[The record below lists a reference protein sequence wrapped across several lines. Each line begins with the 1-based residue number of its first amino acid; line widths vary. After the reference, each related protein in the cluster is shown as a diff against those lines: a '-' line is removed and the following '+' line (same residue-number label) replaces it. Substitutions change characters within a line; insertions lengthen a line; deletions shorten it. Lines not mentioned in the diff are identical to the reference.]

1 MENKSDA
8 ACDGAPN
15 EPLSLAL
22 LPAPARAGTA
32 TIAPSMEAVTATI
45 ADARSGRA
53 PHAPVERRAARA
65 WLVLLIVLTSA
76 LVATL
81 SYVSLRSSREAYSQR
96 ALDAVQNIAS
106 GLQQAVASDL
116 DRVTIA
122 LDAFALAYERANA
135 RGPADDAT
143 IEQLVAEQQRLVPA
157 RATLRVTNADGDL
170 RFYTRPANFSDRA
183 YFRQARD
190 AQGDDV
196 VVSEPLRSRID
207 GEWVVMVVRR
217 LTAPDG
223 HFAGVVGVDLR
234 LSHFERLLST
244 VQLGPQGAISLRSS
258 ELALVTRLTGSPTAA
273 PADIGSR
280 NVSSELRQA
289 LQTRPQAGGY
299 IARTALDGIE
309 RANAYRRLDRYP
321 LMVIVGMS
329 TADYLTAWHRE
340 VAVVGLLATLVVAAL
355 AMSSMFIWRA
365 WQRAADN
372 ARTAQREAHRHRA
385 LMLTASDGIHVLDR
399 EGRIVELNESFAAM
413 LGHRREAMLGM
424 HVSEWDA
431 RSSAEALTRLVRKVR
446 VGDRFKVQTRHRR
459 QDGQILD
466 VEVAVVGVY
475 IDGQELLYC
484 SARDVTARTEAERE
498 LMASRALLDRTRRL
512 ARVGGWEVDLR
523 SGSLTWSDE
532 TCRIHGVPVGHRPTL
547 QQALEFTEPAH
558 RPMIETAIDLALHEG
573 KPWDLQV
580 GLHTADGRQAWVRSV
595 GEAEFEGQQAVRLVG
610 AIQDITE
617 SEQRRTELA
626 REQALRSEVERHAA
640 DLATLLQERS
650 NMLDVMA
657 HEVRQ
662 PLNNAS
668 AALQGAATAMAGLT
682 DQVAL
687 QRVTRAQAVMGHV
700 LASIDNT
707 LAVASLLGR
716 SGPIERSDTDID
728 TLVEVCIADMPAA
741 ERHRVVV
748 ERVTS
753 TRTALMDM
761 SLMRLALRNLL
772 SNALKYSPPGA
783 PVTVRLSDSDEPL
796 ALLIDVI
803 DQGPGVP
810 PQLASRLFERGVRGH
825 HPGGPAGLGLGLY
838 IVRRVM
844 ELHGGRVL
852 VVDPPPSPG
861 LTIRLVIEQESGE

>member
-1 MENKSDA
+1 M
-8 ACDGAPN
+8 
-15 EPLSLAL
+15 
-22 LPAPARAGTA
+22 
-32 TIAPSMEAVTATI
+32 
-45 ADARSGRA
+45 
-53 PHAPVERRAARA
+53 ERRAGLT
-65 WLVLLIVLTSA
+65 WLLLLIVITSA

-81 SYVSLRSSREAYSQR
+81 SFVSLRSSREAHSQR
-96 ALDAVQNIAS
+96 ALDAVQNLAGS
-106 GLQQAVASDL
+106 MQQAVAADL
-116 DRVTIA
+116 DRVAIA
-122 LDAFALAYERANA
+122 LDSFALAFERAT
-135 RGPADDAT
+135 ADGTAQDVAL
-143 IEQLVAEQQRLVPA
+143 QALVAEHQQLAPA
-157 RATLRVTNADGDL
+157 RASLRVASANGDL
-170 RFYTRPANFSDRA
+170 RFGEHPPGAPPVNIGDRP
-183 YFRQARD
+183 YFVKARD
-190 AQGDDV
+190 VAGDEV
-196 VVSEPLRSRID
+196 VVSEPLLSRVN
-207 GEWVVMVVRR
+207 GAWVIIVARR
-217 LTAPDG
+217 LTTANG
-223 HFAGVVGVDLR
+223 QFVGVAAMDLDTR
-234 LSHFERLLST
+234 HFERLFEA
-244 VQLGPQGAISLRSS
+244 VQLGPQGAIALRSS
-258 ELALVTRLTGSPTAA
+258 TLALVARRSGDASLPAA
-273 PADIGSR
+273 EIGSL
-280 NVSSELRQA
+280 NVSAGLREALRQ
-289 LQTRPQAGGY
+289 QPQVGSY
-299 IARTALDGIE
+299 VARVASDGVV
-309 RANAYRRLDRYP
+309 RANAYRRLERYP
-321 LMVIVGMS
+321 FIVIAGMA
-329 TADYLTAWHRE
+329 TNDYLRDWHRE
-340 VAVVGLLATLVVAAL
+340 VAVVVLLASLVVAAL
-355 AMSSMFIWRA
+355 TSSSMFIWRA
-365 WQRAADN
+365 WQRAADS
-372 ARTAQREAHRHRA
+372 ARAAQREAHRHRA

-399 EGRIVELNESFAAM
+399 DGHIVDLNESFAAM
-413 LGHRREAMLGM
+413 LGHPRELMLGM
-424 HVSEWDA
+424 HVSEWDV
-431 RSSAEALTRLVRKVR
+431 RSPREVLQRLVRRVR
-446 VGDRFKVQTRHRR
+446 VGDRFKVLTRHRR
-459 QDGQILD
+459 RDGNLLD
-466 VEVAVVGVY
+466 VEVAVVGVH

-484 SARDVTARTEAERE
+484 SARDVTARTAAERE
-498 LMASRALLDRTRRL
+498 LMASRELLDRTGRL

-523 SGSLTWSDE
+523 SGTLTWSDE

-547 QQALEFTEPAH
+547 MQALEFIEPAH
-558 RPMIETAIDLALHEG
+558 RPMIETSIDLALHEG
-573 KPWDLQV
+573 KAWDLQV

-595 GEAEFEGQQAVRLVG
+595 GAAEFEGVKPVRLVG

-617 SEQRRTELA
+617 SEQRRAELA
-626 REQALRSEVERHAA
+626 REQALRGELERHAA
-640 DLATLLQERS
+640 ELATLLQERS

-716 SGPIERSDTDID
+716 AGPIERSDTDID

-748 ERVTS
+748 DRVTS

-810 PQLASRLFERGVRGH
+810 PRLASRLFERGVRGH

-852 VVDPPPSPG
+852 VVDTSPTTG

>member
-1 MENKSDA
+1 ME
-8 ACDGAPN
+8 
-15 EPLSLAL
+15 
-22 LPAPARAGTA
+22 
-32 TIAPSMEAVTATI
+32 V
-45 ADARSGRA
+45 ADAPTAENLAARRTRV
-53 PHAPVERRAARA
+53 PLERRAALV
-65 WLVLLIVLTSA
+65 WLVLLIVITSA

-81 SYVSLRSSREAYSQR
+81 SGVSLRSSREAHTQR
-96 ALDAVQNIAS
+96 ALDAVQNIANS
-106 GLQQAVASDL
+106 LQQAVTADL
-116 DRVTIA
+116 DRVGIA

-135 RGPADDAT
+135 RGDAS
-143 IEQLVAEQQRLVPA
+143 EAVLRQLLAEQQRMVPA
-157 RATLRVTNADGDL
+157 RATLRMTTADGDL
-170 RFYTRPANFSDRA
+170 RFGELAANFADRS
-183 YFRQARD
+183 YFQQARD
-190 AQGDDV
+190 AATDEV
-196 VVSEPLRSRID
+196 VVSEPVRSRID

-223 HFAGVVGVDLR
+223 HFAGVVGVDLH
-234 LSHFERLLST
+234 LSHFERLLGT
-244 VQLGPQGAISLRSS
+244 VQLGPQGAVALRSAD
-258 ELALVTRLTGSPTAA
+258 LALVTRLTSAA
-273 PADIGSR
+273 GVPPADIGTR
-280 NVSSELRQA
+280 HVSEELRQA
-289 LQTRPQAGGY
+289 LAQRPRAGNY
-299 IARTALDGIE
+299 IAYTALDQIE

-321 LMVIVGMS
+321 LIVIVGMS
-329 TADYLTAWHRE
+329 TADYLESWYRE
-340 VAVVGLLATLVVAAL
+340 VAVVSLLATLVVAAL
-355 AMSSMFIWRA
+355 GASSLFIWRA

-372 ARTAQREAHRHRA
+372 ARAARREAHRHRA

-399 EGRIVELNESFAAM
+399 AGQVVELNESFAAM
-413 LGHRREAMLGM
+413 LGYPREAMLGM
-424 HVSEWDA
+424 HVSEWDV
-431 RSSAEALTRLVRKVR
+431 RSSADALNRMVAKVR
-446 VGDRFKVQTRHRR
+446 VGDRFKLLTRHRR
-459 QDGQILD
+459 RDGGVLD
-466 VEVAVVGVY
+466 VEVAVVGVH
-475 IDGQELLYC
+475 IDGQDLLYC
-484 SARDVTARTEAERE
+484 SARDVTARSEAERE
-498 LMASRALLDRTRRL
+498 LRASRELLDRTGRL

-547 QQALEFTEPAH
+547 MQALDFTEPAH
-558 RPMIETAIDLALHEG
+558 RPLIETAVDLALHEG
-573 KPWDLQV
+573 KPWDLQL
-580 GLHTADGRQAWVRSV
+580 GLHTPDGRQVWVRSV
-595 GEAEFEGQQAVRLVG
+595 GAAEFEGTQPVRLVG

-640 DLATLLQERS
+640 ELATLLQERS

-668 AALQGAATAMAGLT
+668 AALQGAATAMAGVS

-772 SNALKYSPPGA
+772 SNALKYSPAGA

-803 DQGPGVP
+803 DQGPGVS
-810 PQLASRLFERGVRGH
+810 PQLASRLFQRGVRGH

-852 VVDPPPSPG
+852 VVEPGASPG
-861 LTIRLVIEQESGE
+861 LTIRLVIEQETGE

>member
-1 MENKSDA
+1 MEVAN
-8 ACDGAPN
+8 AP
-15 EPLSLAL
+15 
-22 LPAPARAGTA
+22 
-32 TIAPSMEAVTATI
+32 I
-45 ADARSGRA
+45 ADARPARA
-53 PHAPVERRAARA
+53 AHAPVERRAALS
-65 WLVLLIVLTSA
+65 WLVLLIVITSA

-96 ALDAVQNIAS
+96 ALDAVQNLA
-106 GLQQAVASDL
+106 GGMQQAVAADL
-116 DRVTIA
+116 DRVAIT
-122 LDAFALAYERANA
+122 LDSFAMAFERAT
-135 RGPADDAT
+135 ADGAAPDQALR
-143 IEQLVAEQQRLVPA
+143 ELVAEHQRLAPA
-157 RATLRVTNADGDL
+157 RATLRVASADGEL
-170 RFYTRPANFSDRA
+170 RFGDHPPGAPPVNIGDRP
-183 YFRQARD
+183 YFAQARD
-190 AQGDDV
+190 AFNDEV
-196 VVSEPLRSRID
+196 VVSEPLRSRVN
-207 GEWVVMVVRR
+207 GEWVIIVARR
-217 LTAPDG
+217 LTAPNG
-223 HFAGVVGVDLR
+223 QFAGVAAVDLDTR
-234 LSHFERLLST
+234 HFERLFDA
-244 VQLGPQGAISLRSS
+244 VHLGRQGAIALRSS
-258 ELALVTRLTGSPTAA
+258 TLALVARRSGDPSLPAA
-273 PADIGSR
+273 EIGSL
-280 NVSSELRQA
+280 NVSAELREA
-289 LQTRPQAGGY
+289 LQRGPQVGSY
-299 IARTALDGIE
+299 IARVASDGIE
-309 RANAYRRLDRYP
+309 RANAYRRLERYP
-321 LMVIVGMS
+321 LIVIAGMATS
-329 TADYLTAWHRE
+329 DYLDAWRRE

-355 AMSSMFIWRA
+355 ALSSMFIWRA

-372 ARTAQREAHRHRA
+372 ARAAQREAHRHRA

-424 HVSEWDA
+424 HVSEWDV
-431 RSSAEALTRLVRKVR
+431 RSSREALTRLVRKVR
-446 VGDRFKVQTRHRR
+446 VGDRFKVLTRHRK

-484 SARDVTARTEAERE
+484 SARDVTARSEAERE
-498 LMASRALLDRTRRL
+498 LMASRALLDRTGRL

-532 TCRIHGVPVGHRPTL
+532 TCRIHGVPVGHQPTL
-547 QQALEFTEPAH
+547 AQALEFTEPAH

-573 KPWDLQV
+573 KPWDLQL

-595 GEAEFEGQQAVRLVG
+595 GAAEFEGRQAVRLVG

-640 DLATLLQERS
+640 ELATLLQERS

-716 SGPIERSDTDID
+716 AGPIERSDTDID
-728 TLVEVCIADMPAA
+728 TLVAVCVADMPAA

-772 SNALKYSPPGA
+772 SNALKYSPAGA

-796 ALLIDVI
+796 ALLIDVT

-810 PQLASRLFERGVRGH
+810 PELASRLFERGVRGH

-844 ELHGGRVL
+844 ELHRGRVL
-852 VVDPPPSPG
+852 VVEPPPTSG

>member
-1 MENKSDA
+1 MTETTAGRGLHNHASMDVPNAPTTAGPGTGA
-8 ACDGAPN
+8 AVR
-15 EPLSLAL
+15 
-22 LPAPARAGTA
+22 APATPA
-32 TIAPSMEAVTATI
+32 
-45 ADARSGRA
+45 
-53 PHAPVERRAARA
+53 ERRAGRT
-65 WLVLLIVLTSA
+65 WLLLLIVITSA
-76 LVATL
+76 LVGTL
-81 SYVSLRSSREAYSQR
+81 SFVSLRSSREAHSQR
-96 ALDAVQNIAS
+96 ALDAVQNLAGS
-106 GLQQAVASDL
+106 MQQAVAADL
-116 DRVTIA
+116 DRVAIT
-122 LDAFALAYERANA
+122 LDSFAMAFERAT
-135 RGPADDAT
+135 ADGTAP
-143 IEQLVAEQQRLVPA
+143 EQALRELVAEHQRLAPA
-157 RATLRVTNADGDL
+157 RATLRVASVDGEM
-170 RFYTRPANFSDRA
+170 RFGDHPPGAPPVNIGDRP
-183 YFRQARD
+183 YFAQARD
-190 AQGDDV
+190 ATGEEV
-196 VVSEPLRSRID
+196 VVSEPLRSRVT
-207 GEWVVMVVRR
+207 GEWVVIVARR
-217 LTAPDG
+217 LTAANG
-223 HFAGVVGVDLR
+223 QFAGVAAMDLDAQ
-234 LSHFERLLST
+234 HFERLFDS
-244 VQLGPQGAISLRSS
+244 VQLGPQGAISLRSAS
-258 ELALVTRLTGSPTAA
+258 LALVARRTSLPGQQGAA
-273 PADIGSR
+273 LGAI
-280 NVSSELRQA
+280 NVSNELREA
-289 LQTRPQAGGY
+289 LKQRPRAGSY
-299 IARTALDGIE
+299 IARTASDGVE
-309 RANAYRRLDRYP
+309 RANAYRRLERYP
-321 LMVIVGMS
+321 MMVIAGMATS
-329 TADYLTAWHRE
+329 DYLSAWHRE
-340 VAVVGLLATLVVAAL
+340 VAVVALLTTLVVAAL
-355 AMSSMFIWRA
+355 TMSSLFIWRA

-372 ARTAQREAHRHRA
+372 ARVAQREAHRHRA

-399 EGRIVELNESFAAM
+399 DGRIVELNESFAAM

-424 HVSEWDA
+424 HVSEWDV
-431 RSSAEALTRLVRKVR
+431 RSSAEVLTRLVRKVR

-498 LMASRALLDRTRRL
+498 LMASRALLDRTGRL

-547 QQALEFTEPAH
+547 MQALDFTEPAH
-558 RPMIETAIDLALHEG
+558 RPMVETAVDLALHEG

-580 GLHTADGRQAWVRSV
+580 GLHTPDGRQVWVRSV
-595 GEAEFEGQQAVRLVG
+595 GAAEFEGTQPVRLVG

-640 DLATLLQERS
+640 ELATLLQERS

-716 SGPIERSDTDID
+716 AGPIERSDTDID

-748 ERVTS
+748 DRVTS

-803 DQGPGVP
+803 DEGPGVP
-810 PQLASRLFERGVRGH
+810 PKLAARLFERGVRGH

-852 VVDPPPSPG
+852 VVDTPTSTG
-861 LTIRLVIEQESGE
+861 LTIRLVIEQETGE